1 MFTGGSTFAG
11 GTTDRTAEAR
21 ARLLDL
27 IDSLPT
33 GERIPAEREL
43 AERWSV
49 ARMTLRKAID
59 RLVLD
64 GLLERKHR
72 RGTYTCRPKV
82 PRHLTI
88 SSFTEEMTR
97 RGIHASSRTLAL
109 RHVKASTQL
118 ARHLR
123 VPEGDPVIRF
133 IRLRLGDGEPLAVET
148 SCVPANL
155 FPDLTEAD
163 LDGSLYALMASR
175 YGIDIMSGTA
185 NVEPAMPDERTAELL
200 GIASSQPCFRI
211 RTVVRDRRG
220 RVVEWG
226 ESVYRGDY
234 YTITVELM
242 PTTGSRDAIP
252 VHHHP

>member
-1 MFTGGSTFAG
+1 VFSGGL
-11 GTTDRTAEAR
+11 TDRTAEAR

-33 GERIPAEREL
+33 GERIPPEREL
-43 AERWSV
+43 AERWGV

-64 GLLERKHR
+64 GLLERRHR

-97 RGIHASSRTLAL
+97 RGIRASSRTLAI
-109 RHVKASTQL
+109 RHMKANTQI
-118 ARHLR
+118 ARQLR
-123 VPEGDPVIRF
+123 VPEGDPVTRF

-148 SCVPANL
+148 SCVPAKL
-155 FPDLTEAD
+155 LPDLTEAD

-185 NVEPAMPDERTAELL
+185 NVEPALPDERTAELL
-200 GIASSQPCFRI
+200 GIVATQPCFRI
-211 RTVVRDRRG
+211 STVVRDRRG
-220 RVVEWG
+220 RVVEAG

-234 YTITVELM
+234 YTITVELL
-242 PTTGSRDAIP
+242 PNSGSSETARSQP
-252 VHHHP
+252 HP